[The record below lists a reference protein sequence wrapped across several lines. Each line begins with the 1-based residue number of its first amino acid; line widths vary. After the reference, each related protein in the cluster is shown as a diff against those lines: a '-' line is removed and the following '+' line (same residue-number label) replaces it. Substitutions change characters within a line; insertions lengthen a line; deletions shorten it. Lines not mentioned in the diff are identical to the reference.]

1 MAEYAAVYGG
11 PPAPSSPWPLFL
23 ALARRTG
30 QFWARLQLVQVDAVS
45 IGLAGILGD
54 GTETERLR
62 DNLEKQAYPTSKAVR
77 PDFLPNQFAEEPEEI
92 EASD

>member
-11 PPAPSSPWPLFL
+11 PPDPTDAWSLFL

-30 QFWARLQLVQVDAVS
+30 QFWARLQLVQLDAVAVAVS
-45 IGLAGILGD
+45 AILG
-54 GTETERLR
+54 GGSESERLR
-62 DNLEKQAYPTSKAVR
+62 GDLEKQAYPTSKAAR
-77 PDFLPNQFAEEPEEI
+77 PQFLPNRFAEDSQDP